1 MHQIYMYILCC
12 QMPSHCT
19 LSTECDSLQRAI
31 LQNNKVFLWHFSL
44 FFFNDNNDV
53 SSDCSLDNISFDN
66 IDTSHDIIDASLE
79 IIHKIISLD
88 NIGISLDKIDISFDN
103 RNIGEKFAY
112 RYCKTNLFTYKTGLW
127 NYYRFR
133 LWSPFV

>member
-1 MHQIYMYILCC
+1 MHQIYMYILCW

-53 SSDCSLDNISFDN
+53 GSDCSLDNISFDK
-66 IDTSHDIIDASLE
+66 IDTSHDIIYASLE
-79 IIHKIISLD
+79 IIDKIISLD
-88 NIGISLDKIDISFDN
+88 NIGISLDKIDITFDN
-103 RNIGEKFAY
+103 SNIGEKFAY

-127 NYYRFR
+127 NYYRFWI
-133 LWSPFV
+133 WSPFV

>member
-1 MHQIYMYILCC
+1 ML
-12 QMPSHCT
+12 SHCT

-31 LQNNKVFLWHFSL
+31 LQNNKVFLWHFFT
-44 FFFNDNNDV
+44 FFFNDNEVD
-53 SSDCSLDNISFDN
+53 SDFSFDK

-79 IIHKIISLD
+79 IIDKIISLD

-103 RNIGEKFAY
+103 SNIGEKFAY

-127 NYYRFR
+127 NYYIF
-133 LWSPFV
+133 

>member
-1 MHQIYMYILCC
+1 MHQIYMYILCW

-31 LQNNKVFLWHFSL
+31 LQNNKVFLWHFFT

-53 SSDCSLDNISFDN
+53 GSDCSLDNI
-66 IDTSHDIIDASLE
+66 DTTYDIIDASLE
-79 IIHKIISLD
+79 IIDKIISLD
-88 NIGISLDKIDISFDN
+88 SIGISLDKIDISFDN
-103 RNIGEKFAY
+103 SIIGEAY

-127 NYYRFR
+127 NYYRFWI
-133 LWSPFV
+133 WSPFV

>member
-1 MHQIYMYILCC
+1 MHQIYMYILCW

-31 LQNNKVFLWHFSL
+31 LQNNKVFLWHFFT

-53 SSDCSLDNISFDN
+53 GSDCSLDNI
-66 IDTSHDIIDASLE
+66 DTTYDIIDASLE
-79 IIHKIISLD
+79 IIDKIISLD

-103 RNIGEKFAY
+103 WTVISERHIGIVKLIFSRIKLVCGTIIDLDYEVP
-112 RYCKTNLFTYKTGLW
+112 LF
-127 NYYRFR
+127 
-133 LWSPFV
+133 S

>member
-1 MHQIYMYILCC
+1 
-12 QMPSHCT
+12 MPSHCT

-31 LQNNKVFLWHFSL
+31 LQNNKVFLWHFFT

-79 IIHKIISLD
+79 IIDKIISLD

-103 RNIGEKFAY
+103 SNIGEKFAY
-112 RYCKTNLFTYKTGLW
+112 NLYCKTNLFTYKTGL
-127 NYYRFR
+127 
-133 LWSPFV
+133 